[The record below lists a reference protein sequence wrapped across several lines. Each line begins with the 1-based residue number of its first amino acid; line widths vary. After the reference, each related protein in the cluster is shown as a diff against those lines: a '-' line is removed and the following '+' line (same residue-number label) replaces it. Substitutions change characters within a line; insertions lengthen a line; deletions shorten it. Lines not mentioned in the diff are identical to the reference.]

1 LPLEGL
7 ADVIQ
12 FPPVQAK
19 YVMDK
24 RFCCCCGSPTEV
36 RIPEGDHLPR
46 RICPAC
52 ATVHYENPRIV
63 VGCVPEA
70 NDGRILI
77 CLRAIEPRRGYWT
90 VPAGFMENGE
100 TLRAG
105 AARECQEEALA
116 QVQIGALLA
125 LVDIPEAHQVH
136 VFFRARL
143 TSSAFGAGLES
154 LETKLVD
161 HREIPW
167 EELAFPSTRFALES
181 YLKDRETV
189 TAMPHQTI
197 LARRHPG

>member
-1 LPLEGL
+1 M
-7 ADVIQ
+7 IQ
-12 FPPVQAK
+12 FPPAQAI

-24 RFCCCCGSPTEV
+24 RFCCYCGSPTEM

-52 ATVHYENPRIV
+52 AAVHYENPRIV

-70 NDGRILI
+70 DDGRILI
-77 CLRAIEPRRGYWT
+77 CLRAIEPRRGWWT

-116 QVQIGALLA
+116 QVDVGALLA
-125 LVDIPEAHQVH
+125 VVDIPEAHQVH
-136 VFFRARL
+136 VFFRAKL
-143 TSSAFGAGLES
+143 TTSAFGAGPES
-154 LETKLVD
+154 LDAKLVD
-161 HREIPW
+161 PGQIPW

-181 YLKDRETV
+181 YMKDRESG
-189 TAMPHQTI
+189 TALPHQTA
-197 LARRHPG
+197 LARRYPG